1 MRQHSLCTDELRVEV
16 GLDNALPEIER
27 HLLYQFVAANAGVID
42 QNIDAS
48 MPRPIPFA
56 PPVTIAVSPLRDSGI
71 GVAGSFLLSVI
82 LNFQA

>member
-27 HLLYQFVAANAGVID
+27 HLLYQFVATNAGVID

-48 MPRPIPFA
+48 GC
-56 PPVTIAVSPLRDSGI
+56 VV
-71 GVAGSFLLSVI
+71 
-82 LNFQA
+82 QASDCKLYIVL